1 MSISTVSSVHSV
13 YCLAGAA
20 LIFIQTQGD
29 AAMYYAP
36 RVTAATVWQPV
47 HIVILP
53 RVAVAV
59 HAVDLLLE
67 GARPPAQE
75 PVRGARGGEA
85 RARHDERALQLGVQP
100 RGRGVW
106 ARARHL
112 SCSSQPE
119 HGSTLHT
126 VSPQER
132 RTWSESPHTSLSSH
146 KSPLVRD

>member
-1 MSISTVSSVHSV
+1 MASV

-20 LIFIQTQGD
+20 LIFIQIPGD

-36 RVTAATVWQPV
+36 RVTAATVVQGV
-47 HIVILP
+47 HIMSLP

-100 RGRGVW
+100 ARRGVG

-112 SCSSQPE
+112 SRPSQLE
-119 HGSTLHT
+119 HVHT
-126 VSPQER
+126 MSPQER
-132 RTWSESPHTSLSSH
+132 RTWSESPPHTSLGSH

>member
-1 MSISTVSSVHSV
+1 MSPFSGLSPGRGGAVASVYCLQCLYLISTVASVYSV

-36 RVTAATVWQPV
+36 RVTAATVWQAV

-100 RGRGVW
+100 AGGGV
-106 ARARHL
+106 
-112 SCSSQPE
+112 
-119 HGSTLHT
+119 
-126 VSPQER
+126 
-132 RTWSESPHTSLSSH
+132 
-146 KSPLVRD
+146 